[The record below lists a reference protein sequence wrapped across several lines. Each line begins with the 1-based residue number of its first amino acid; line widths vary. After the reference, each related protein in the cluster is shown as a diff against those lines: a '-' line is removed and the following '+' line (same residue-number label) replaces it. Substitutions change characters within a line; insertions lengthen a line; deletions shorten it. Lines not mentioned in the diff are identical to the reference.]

1 MNQIPQMKRVDSVDA
16 LRGFAVVAIMLL
28 HFVEHFIYGVYPE
41 ATSKTAELLNQS
53 VWDALFFIFAGKS
66 YTVFALL
73 FGFTFIVQQR
83 NQEAK
88 GGDFGGRFAWRL
100 VILMFFATLN
110 AAFFPGGDVLLLFAI
125 MGFVMIPLRKLS
137 QRNLLLIAS
146 LFLIQPI
153 ELLECFGIDFI
164 PTLLND
170 TYYPTLKI
178 VTDSGNFWDMIV
190 ANAGIGQ
197 LASLFWA
204 VDTGRLLQAPGLFI
218 LGMIL
223 ARGDYFSRGAGF
235 WVKTF
240 VGSFIASFLFYV
252 AKTSAVD
259 ALQIILTMWYNM
271 AFTGMLVSMFV
282 ILYQNDVFVSQRN
295 LLLIASLFLIQ
306 PIELLECFGIDFI
319 PTLLND
325 TYYPTLKIVTDS
337 GNFWD
342 MIVANAGIG
351 QLASLFWA
359 VDTGRLLQA
368 PGLFILGMILA
379 RGDYFSRGAGFWV
392 KTFVGSFIA
401 SFLFYVAK
409 TSAVD
414 ALQIILTMWYNMA
427 FTGMLVS
434 MFVIL
439 YQNDVFGRMTDGL
452 RFYGRMSL
460 TNYISQS
467 IIGSLIF
474 FPYALG
480 LASTL
485 GIAWS
490 FVVGLGVM
498 SAQIW
503 FCRRWL
509 RTHRQGP
516 LEAVWHRLTWLK

>member
-1 MNQIPQMKRVDSVDA
+1 MTLFLVSLRDAYASHSLAETTFVFEFVRQRFELAEEQKVSLLDKHNSHIGNCFRRSSLGNFHKKICIGVLFSNASHCSHLFRVHFPLSVVVSGKIVLKIFQKLLQTGFSNANQP
-16 LRGFAVVAIMLL
+16 
-28 HFVEHFIYGVYPE
+28 
-41 ATSKTAELLNQS
+41 
-53 VWDALFFIFAGKS
+53 
-66 YTVFALL
+66 
-73 FGFTFIVQQR
+73 
-83 NQEAK
+83 
-88 GGDFGGRFAWRL
+88 DFRFCRSGACCAS
-100 VILMFFATLN
+100 FHN
-110 AAFFPGGDVLLLFAI
+110 VLLAA
-125 MGFVMIPLRKLS
+125 
-137 QRNLLLIAS
+137 AS
-146 LFLIQPI
+146 GLYHL
-153 ELLECFGIDFI
+153 
-164 PTLLND
+164 
-170 TYYPTLKI
+170 
-178 VTDSGNFWDMIV
+178 V

-252 AKTSAVD
+252 AKTSA
-259 ALQIILTMWYNM
+259 A
-271 AFTGMLVSMFV
+271 
-282 ILYQNDVFVSQRN
+282 
-295 LLLIASLFLIQ
+295 
-306 PIELLECFGIDFI
+306 
-319 PTLLND
+319 
-325 TYYPTLKIVTDS
+325 
-337 GNFWD
+337 
-342 MIVANAGIG
+342 
-351 QLASLFWA
+351 
-359 VDTGRLLQA
+359 
-368 PGLFILGMILA
+368 
-379 RGDYFSRGAGFWV
+379 
-392 KTFVGSFIA
+392 
-401 SFLFYVAK
+401 
-409 TSAVD
+409 D

>member
-1 MNQIPQMKRVDSVDA
+1 M
-16 LRGFAVVAIMLL
+16 
-28 HFVEHFIYGVYPE
+28 
-41 ATSKTAELLNQS
+41 
-53 VWDALFFIFAGKS
+53 
-66 YTVFALL
+66 
-73 FGFTFIVQQR
+73 
-83 NQEAK
+83 
-88 GGDFGGRFAWRL
+88 
-100 VILMFFATLN
+100 
-110 AAFFPGGDVLLLFAI
+110 LLLFAI

-170 TYYPTLKI
+170 TYYPTLKT

-235 WVKTF
+235 WVK
-240 VGSFIASFLFYV
+240 I
-252 AKTSAVD
+252 
-259 ALQIILTMWYNM
+259 
-271 AFTGMLVSMFV
+271 
-282 ILYQNDVFVSQRN
+282 
-295 LLLIASLFLIQ
+295 
-306 PIELLECFGIDFI
+306 
-319 PTLLND
+319 
-325 TYYPTLKIVTDS
+325 
-337 GNFWD
+337 
-342 MIVANAGIG
+342 
-351 QLASLFWA
+351 
-359 VDTGRLLQA
+359 
-368 PGLFILGMILA
+368 
-379 RGDYFSRGAGFWV
+379 
-392 KTFVGSFIA
+392 FVGSFIA

-439 YQNDVFGRMTDGL
+439 YQNDVFGRMTNGL

-509 RTHRQGP
+509 RTHRKGP